1 MLRNIYVCFAPLL
14 LAACN
19 AQGLNSATSADM
31 ESEAASNESVIELEQ
46 EKYICESKG
55 GYFSTTLGCFE

>member
-1 MLRNIYVCFAPLL
+1 ML

-31 ESEAASNESVIELEQ
+31 ESEAASNESVIEYEQ
-46 EKYICESKG
+46 EKYVCESKG
-55 GYFSTTLGCFE
+55 GYYFKTLGCFE